1 MLIVIRMQHME
12 DYLMIKIFAVLFAL
26 QTILSPLPVWEPAT
40 EDVEAIART
49 LYGECRGVETVAE
62 QEAVAWVI
70 LNRLDAGYADT
81 VLGVVS
87 APGQFAGYS
96 PEHPLWPELVEV
108 ARRVLRMHHREHLG
122 GCVDRVLGPEYLWF
136 SGDGTRNWFRDAY
149 GGGNLMVFGG

>member
-1 MLIVIRMQHME
+1 
-12 DYLMIKIFAVLFAL
+12 MIKIFAVLFAV
-26 QTILSPLPVWEPAT
+26 QTILTPLPSWQPAA

-49 LYGECRGVETVAE
+49 LYGECGGVETVAE

-87 APGQFAGYS
+87 APGQFEGYS

-108 ARRVLRMHHREHLG
+108 AERVLRMHHREQRG

-136 SGDGTRNWFRDAY
+136 SGDGKRNYFRCEYEGERVTVDA
-149 GGGNLMVFGG
+149 

>member
-1 MLIVIRMQHME
+1 MKPMV
-12 DYLMIKIFAVLFAL
+12 KLFAIL
-26 QTILSPLPVWEPAT
+26 LAATTILHPVSSWEPAA

-49 LYGECRGVETVAE
+49 LYGECRGSETVAE

-87 APGQFAGYS
+87 APGQFAGYD
-96 PEHPLWPELVEV
+96 PAHPLWPELVEV
-108 ARRVLRMHHREHLG
+108 ARRVLTLHHREQLG
-122 GCVDRVLGPEYLWF
+122 IDVDRVLPREYLWF
-136 SGDGTRNWFRDAY
+136 SGDGVRNTFRDAY

>member
-1 MLIVIRMQHME
+1 MV
-12 DYLMIKIFAVLFAL
+12 KIFAILLAAT
-26 QTILSPLPVWEPAT
+26 TILHPVPSWEPAD

-96 PEHPLWPELVEV
+96 QEHPLWLELVEV
-108 ARRVLRMHHREHLG
+108 ARRVLTLHHREKLG
-122 GCVDRVLGPEYLWF
+122 ESVARVLPREYLWF
-136 SGDGTRNWFRDAY
+136 SGDGTRNWFRDSY

>member
-1 MLIVIRMQHME
+1 
-12 DYLMIKIFAVLFAL
+12 MIPMVKIFAVLLAAT
-26 QTILSPLPVWEPAT
+26 TILQPLPSWEPAS

-49 LYGECRGVETVAE
+49 LYGECRGAETVAE

-96 PEHPLWPELVEV
+96 PEQPLWPELVEV
-108 ARRVLRMHHREHLG
+108 ARRVLRMHHREQLG
-122 GCVDRVLGPEYLWF
+122 LSVPRVLGREYLWF
-136 SGDGTRNWFRDAY
+136 SGDGTRNYFRCEYD
-149 GGGNLMVFGG
+149 GERVMVCGLD

>member
-1 MLIVIRMQHME
+1 MDRATRRMQAMT
-12 DYLMIKIFAVLFAL
+12 KIFSVLFAI
-26 QTILSPLPVWEPAT
+26 QTILSPLPSWQPAA

-49 LYGECRGVETVAE
+49 LYGECRGAETVAE

-108 ARRVLRMHHREHLG
+108 AERVLRMHHDEQLG

-136 SGDGTRNWFRDAY
+136 SGDGVRNTFRDAY
-149 GGGNLMVFGG
+149 VGGNLMVFGG

>member
-1 MLIVIRMQHME
+1 MV
-12 DYLMIKIFAVLFAL
+12 KLFAIL
-26 QTILSPLPVWEPAT
+26 LAATTIMYPVPVWEPAA

-49 LYGECRGVETVAE
+49 LYGECRGVESEAE
-62 QEAVAWVI
+62 KEAVAWVI

-108 ARRVLRMHHREHLG
+108 ARRVLRMHHREQLG
-122 GCVDRVLGPEYLWF
+122 GCVNRVLGSEYLWF
-136 SGDGTRNWFRDAY
+136 SGDGVRNTFRDSY

>member
-1 MLIVIRMQHME
+1 MT
-12 DYLMIKIFAVLFAL
+12 KIFAVLFAL
-26 QTILSPLPVWEPAT
+26 QTILSPLPSWEPAA

-49 LYGECRGVETVAE
+49 LYGECRGAETVAE

-87 APGQFAGYS
+87 APGQFAGYD
-96 PEHPLWPELVEV
+96 PDHPLWPELVEV
-108 ARRVLRMHHREHLG
+108 ARRVLTMHHREQLG
-122 GCVDRVLGPEYLWF
+122 ESVARVLPSAYLWF
-136 SGDGTRNWFRDAY
+136 SGDGERNTFRDSY

>member
-1 MLIVIRMQHME
+1 MVKL
-12 DYLMIKIFAVLFAL
+12 FAVLLAAT
-26 QTILSPLPVWEPAT
+26 TILYPVPVWEPAA

-96 PEHPLWPELVEV
+96 KEHPLLPELVEV
-108 ARRVLRMHHREHLG
+108 ARRVLIMHHREQLG
-122 GCVDRVLGPEYLWF
+122 ESIARVLPREYLWF
-136 SGDGTRNWFRDAY
+136 SGDGVKNTFRDQY
-149 GGGNLMVFGG
+149 SGGECIVF

>member
-1 MLIVIRMQHME
+1 
-12 DYLMIKIFAVLFAL
+12 MIKIFAVLFAL
-26 QTILSPLPVWEPAT
+26 QTILSPMPSWEPAS

-49 LYGECRGVETVAE
+49 LYGECRGAETVAE

-108 ARRVLRMHHREHLG
+108 AERVLRMHHREQLG
-122 GCVDRVLGPEYLWF
+122 ESVARVLGPEYLWF
-136 SGDGTRNWFRDAY
+136 SGDGMRNWFRDKY
-149 GGGNLMVFGG
+149 TGGTYITF

>member
-1 MLIVIRMQHME
+1 MV
-12 DYLMIKIFAVLFAL
+12 KLFAIL
-26 QTILSPLPVWEPAT
+26 LAATTILTPVPEWSPAA

-49 LYGECRGVETVAE
+49 LYGECRGAETVAE

-108 ARRVLRMHHREHLG
+108 ARRVLTLHHREQRG
-122 GCVDRVLGPEYLWF
+122 ISVPRVLGREYLWF
-136 SGDGTRNWFRDAY
+136 SGDGFRNYFRCEYYGERVTVDAE
-149 GGGNLMVFGG
+149 L

>member
-1 MLIVIRMQHME
+1 
-12 DYLMIKIFAVLFAL
+12 MIKIFAVLFAV
-26 QTILSPLPVWEPAT
+26 QTILSPLPSWEPAA

-49 LYGECRGVETVAE
+49 LYGECRGAETVAE
-62 QEAVAWVI
+62 KEAVAWVI

-108 ARRVLRMHHREHLG
+108 AERVLTMHHREQLG
-122 GCVDRVLGPEYLWF
+122 GCVYRVLGPEYLWF
-136 SGDGTRNWFRDAY
+136 SGDGERNYFRCEYD
-149 GGGNLMVFGG
+149 GERVIVCEF

>member
-1 MLIVIRMQHME
+1 
-12 DYLMIKIFAVLFAL
+12 MIKIFAVLFAL
-26 QTILSPLPVWEPAT
+26 QAILSPVSSWEPAA

-49 LYGECRGVETVAE
+49 LYGECRGAETEAE
-62 QEAVAWVI
+62 KEAVAWVI

-108 ARRVLRMHHREHLG
+108 AERVLTMHHREQLG

-136 SGDGTRNWFRDAY
+136 SGDGERNYFRCEYD
-149 GGGNLMVFGG
+149 GERVIVCEF

>member
-1 MLIVIRMQHME
+1 
-12 DYLMIKIFAVLFAL
+12 MIKIFAALFAV
-26 QTILSPLPVWEPAT
+26 QTILSPLPSWEPAA

-49 LYGECRGVETVAE
+49 LYGECRGVDSEAE
-62 QEAVAWVI
+62 KEAVAWVI

-87 APGQFAGYS
+87 AAGQFAGYS

-108 ARRVLRMHHREHLG
+108 ARRVLTLHHREQLG
-122 GCVDRVLGPEYLWF
+122 IAVERVLPSAYLWF
-136 SGDGTRNWFRDAY
+136 SGDGVRNTFRDAY

>member
-1 MLIVIRMQHME
+1 
-12 DYLMIKIFAVLFAL
+12 MIKIFAVLFAV
-26 QTILSPLPVWEPAT
+26 QTILSPLPSWEPAT

-49 LYGECRGVETVAE
+49 LYGECRGAETVAE

-108 ARRVLRMHHREHLG
+108 ARRVLTLHHREQRG
-122 GCVDRVLGPEYLWF
+122 ENVARVLPSAYLWF
-136 SGDGTRNWFRDAY
+136 SGDGERNTFRDAY

>member
-1 MLIVIRMQHME
+1 MTKL
-12 DYLMIKIFAVLFAL
+12 FAVLFAL
-26 QTILSPLPVWEPAT
+26 QTILSPLPSWEPAA

-49 LYGECRGVETVAE
+49 LYGECRGVESETE

-96 PEHPLWPELVEV
+96 KEHPMLPELVEV
-108 ARRVLRMHHREHLG
+108 ARRVLILHHREQLG
-122 GCVDRVLGPEYLWF
+122 ISVPRVLGREYLWF
-136 SGDGTRNWFRDAY
+136 SGDGERNYFRCEYD
-149 GGGNLMVFGG
+149 VERVTVCEF

>member
-1 MLIVIRMQHME
+1 
-12 DYLMIKIFAVLFAL
+12 MIKIFAVLFAL
-26 QTILSPLPVWEPAT
+26 QTILSPVSSWSPAA

-49 LYGECRGVETVAE
+49 LYGECRGAETVAE

-108 ARRVLRMHHREHLG
+108 AERVLTLHHREQLG
-122 GCVDRVLGPEYLWF
+122 ESVARVLPREYLWF
-136 SGDGTRNWFRDAY
+136 SGDGVQNYFRCEYEGSGVTVDVE
-149 GGGNLMVFGG
+149 L

>member
-1 MLIVIRMQHME
+1 MT
-12 DYLMIKIFAVLFAL
+12 KIFAALFAL
-26 QTILSPLPVWEPAT
+26 QTILSPVSSWSPAA

-70 LNRLDAGYADT
+70 LNRVDAGYADT

-108 ARRVLRMHHREHLG
+108 ARRVLTLHHREQLG
-122 GCVDRVLGPEYLWF
+122 LSVPRVLGREYLWF
-136 SGDGTRNWFRDAY
+136 SGDGVQNYFRCEYKGA
-149 GGGNLMVFGG
+149 GVMVDDI

>member
-1 MLIVIRMQHME
+1 MV
-12 DYLMIKIFAVLFAL
+12 KILTALYAL
-26 QTILSPLPVWEPAT
+26 QTVFAPIPAWEPAR

-87 APGQFAGYS
+87 APGQFAGYD
-96 PEHPLWPELVEV
+96 PGHPLWDELVAV
-108 ARRVLRMHHREHLG
+108 ARRVLVLHHREQLG
-122 GCVDRVLGPEYLWF
+122 EDVERVLPREYLWF
-136 SGDGTRNWFRDAY
+136 SGDGTRNVFRTEY
-149 GGGNLMVFGG
+149 RGGTLMVLGGLYE

>member
-1 MLIVIRMQHME
+1 MT
-12 DYLMIKIFAVLFAL
+12 KIFAALFAL
-26 QTILSPLPVWEPAT
+26 QTILSPLPSWEPAE

-49 LYGECRGVETVAE
+49 LYGECRGAETVAE

-70 LNRLDAGYADT
+70 LNRMDAGYADT

-108 ARRVLRMHHREHLG
+108 ARRVLTLHHREQLG
-122 GCVDRVLGPEYLWF
+122 IDVDRVLPSAYLWF

-149 GGGNLMVFGG
+149 GGTYITF

>member
-1 MLIVIRMQHME
+1 
-12 DYLMIKIFAVLFAL
+12 MIKIFAVLFAL
-26 QTILSPLPVWEPAT
+26 QAILHPVPSWSPAA

-49 LYGECRGVETVAE
+49 LYGECRGAETVAE

-108 ARRVLRMHHREHLG
+108 AERVLTMHHREQRG
-122 GCVDRVLGPEYLWF
+122 ENVARVLPSAYLWF
-136 SGDGTRNWFRDAY
+136 SGDGERNTFRDSY
-149 GGGNLMVFGG
+149 GGGTYITF

>member
-1 MLIVIRMQHME
+1 
-12 DYLMIKIFAVLFAL
+12 MIPMVKIFAVLLAAT
-26 QTILSPLPVWEPAT
+26 TILQPLPSWEPAS

-49 LYGECRGVETVAE
+49 LYGECRGAETVAE

-108 ARRVLRMHHREHLG
+108 ARRVLKLHHREQLG
-122 GCVDRVLGPEYLWF
+122 LSVPRVLGREYLWF
-136 SGDGTRNWFRDAY
+136 SGDGTRNWFRDSY

>member
-1 MLIVIRMQHME
+1 
-12 DYLMIKIFAVLFAL
+12 MIPMVKLFAIL
-26 QTILSPLPVWEPAT
+26 LAASTILSPLPSWEPAA

-49 LYGECRGVETVAE
+49 LYGECRGVESEAE

-108 ARRVLRMHHREHLG
+108 ARRVLTLHHREQRG

-136 SGDGTRNWFRDAY
+136 SGDGVRNWFRDSY
-149 GGGNLMVFGG
+149 GGGTYITF

>member
-1 MLIVIRMQHME
+1 
-12 DYLMIKIFAVLFAL
+12 MIKIFAVLFAV
-26 QTILSPLPVWEPAT
+26 QTILTPLPSWQPAA

-49 LYGECRGVETVAE
+49 LYGECRGVESEAE
-62 QEAVAWVI
+62 KEAVAWVI

-96 PEHPLWPELVEV
+96 QEHPLWPDLVEV
-108 ARRVLRMHHREHLG
+108 ARRVLRMHHREQRG
-122 GCVDRVLGPEYLWF
+122 ESVERVLPSTYLWF